1 MDSRSAM
8 TYHLGNA
15 LLHLQYLAGHM
26 PWFVPPADVNPAPAS
41 VPASPG
47 HHLTTFVPHPG
58 RPSNPASSSRPITVS
73 ASFTRLVDDLPGT
86 MIAPPPTPD
95 PMSSSPNPHGHT
107 STVRSSVSDAVPV
120 TTSSARPPN
129 LGASGPTIVDRPP
142 PRGLSISRS
151 PPMPPPS
158 HPPQSTSNPA
168 PPSGDS
174 APSIPPPASSTPLEA
189 SVREPSTT
197 RPLRSSSPLMAPER
211 RRKKRRVSSLV
222 TPGPSD
228 DMPPR
233 ESPGFSATTPARS
246 PALALALA
254 SSNPADSTTVHTS
267 GHVLPITD
275 SPPRDPGETGDAA
288 DSDSN
293 DSHLSTRPPSG
304 ERPPAMSSTGPTAP
318 PRDLFR
324 TWAPVDDQEL
334 ISYKRDTKARPSW
347 KTIGQRLHRSA
358 ESCRARWLWL
368 QSTGIDHTN
377 VLLPRRDPE
386 T

>member
-1 MDSRSAM
+1 M

-58 RPSNPASSSRPITVS
+58 RPSNPASSSRPITEY
-73 ASFTRLVDDLPGT
+73 ASFTRIVDDLPGV
-86 MIAPPPTPD
+86 MIGPPPTPD
-95 PMSSSPNPHGHT
+95 PMPTSPNSHRHPP
-107 STVRSSVSDAVPV
+107 TVRSTVSDAIPLAK
-120 TTSSARPPN
+120 SSAGPPT
-129 LGASGPTIVDRPP
+129 LGTSGDRPP
-142 PRGLSISRS
+142 QRGLSISRS

-158 HPPQSTSNPA
+158 HPPLSTSNPV

-174 APSIPPPASSTPLEA
+174 GPSAPPPTSSTPPEA
-189 SVREPSTT
+189 PARDLSTT

-222 TPGPSD
+222 NPGPSD
-228 DMPPR
+228 DRPPR
-233 ESPGFSATTPARS
+233 ESPSLPAAALARS

-254 SSNPADSTTVHTS
+254 SSNPADSTNAPTS
-267 GHVLPITD
+267 GPVLPIAD
-275 SPPRDPGETGDAA
+275 SPPRDPGETGEAA
-288 DSDSN
+288 DSDSTA
-293 DSHLSTRPPSG
+293 SHLSTRPPSG
-304 ERPPAMSSTGPTAP
+304 ERPPATSSTGPTAP

-324 TWAPVDDQEL
+324 NWAPVDDQEL

-368 QSTGIDHTN
+368 QASGIDHTN
-377 VLLPRRDPE
+377 VLNPRRDPE

>member
-1 MDSRSAM
+1 M

-58 RPSNPASSSRPITVS
+58 RPSNPASSSRPITEY
-73 ASFTRLVDDLPGT
+73 ASFTRIVDDLPGV
-86 MIAPPPTPD
+86 MIGPPPTRD
-95 PMSSSPNPHGHT
+95 PMPTSPTPHGHPP
-107 STVRSSVSDAVPV
+107 TVRSMVSDAVPLAK
-120 TTSSARPPN
+120 SSAGPPN
-129 LGASGPTIVDRPP
+129 LGTSGPTVVDRPP

-158 HPPQSTSNPA
+158 HPSLSTSNPV

-174 APSIPPPASSTPLEA
+174 GPSVPPTTSSTPPEA
-189 SVREPSTT
+189 PARETSTT
-197 RPLRSSSPLMAPER
+197 RPLRSSSPVMAPER

-222 TPGPSD
+222 TPGPYD
-228 DMPPR
+228 DMPPLQ
-233 ESPGFSATTPARS
+233 SPGFPATAHARS
-246 PALALALA
+246 PALALA
-254 SSNPADSTTVHTS
+254 SSAPADSITAPTS
-267 GHVLPITD
+267 GPVLPIAD

-293 DSHLSTRPPSG
+293 ASHLSTRPPSG
-304 ERPPAMSSTGPTAP
+304 ERPPATSSTGPTAP

-324 TWAPVDDQEL
+324 NWAPVDDQEL
-334 ISYKRDTKARPSW
+334 ISYKRDAKARPSW

-368 QSTGIDHTN
+368 QASGIDHTN
-377 VLLPRRDPE
+377 VLNPRRDPE